1 MGPARIVPRQA
12 CSFRCWT
19 GVGSSRALDLLKR
32 AETTNKRK
40 LKAMKNIYQFL
51 GGLAA
56 SCLVAICVVSRVQG
70 QLQITEVRVDE
81 ERAIHLNWQ
90 SETGSLYRID
100 WASELT
106 EPISWKPLC
115 EWYPAH
121 GTNTFWADA
130 GSDLPW
136 PRVNPPDQEVMRYYR
151 VAKIDTN
158 DPAFLPTVTIL
169 SPTNNVVLTGF
180 ISNVTVSV
188 TWTSAVDGIRLF
200 LDGQEVKRSSGQTT
214 NYAINTCQWANGS
227 HTFFAVVEN
236 SDGGESTQFDDDE
249 LKMNF
254 GVTPYRVVEFSNFIH
269 SFKASSRFLRP
280 QNSETQTFTAKFL
293 GNAIWTLSILDDSS
307 NAVRTVTGTNSSMA
321 FNWDGTDDSSQ
332 VLPDG
337 RYDVVLSATET
348 EEQPAAM
355 SSVDWRLSREVFCDE
370 TTGEE
375 YYLIETP
382 PLPIPLD
389 KEPRTRRLIKV
400 PIRRPAGPSEVMAAS
415 GSWTGAESG
424 SESGFLDNGG
434 GRSQTTVLDP
444 PRILNLFG
452 GTFGIAYQGHHPG
465 KSEVGIF
472 PLPPNASLFPQIS
485 LAATNPPWGRL
496 RSLSVIA
503 RNFSFVM
510 QNQGWSQRFILADD
524 ELHAEAIRSAGF
536 GGSNVFSQVNLGL
549 LIGHGARGTTG
560 DFTISGNGPLQSYYG
575 IYHTGASS
583 YDWVRLSQCSFGS
596 ANLRWM
602 GLLTCNN
609 LHASVYDDCYNKLV
623 LPINDDLH
631 LLLGC
636 SAYSFMVG
644 KFGTAFAEGLVGGED
659 YPHTTVKEAWFLAA
673 IATQGDKVNKK
684 QQTVTFRVA
693 GWPNCFG
700 DTVYEYQIP
709 DSGDPENIEYEDRRV
724 YPYP

>member
-1 MGPARIVPRQA
+1 MNPATA
-12 CSFRCWT
+12 GES
-19 GVGSSRALDLLKR
+19 
-32 AETTNKRK
+32 AEENQQPK
-40 LKAMKNIYQFL
+40 LKAEDHENFMQII
-51 GGLAA
+51 GRLAA
-56 SCLVAICVVSRVQG
+56 GCVLALCLVSNAHA
-70 QLQITEVRVDE
+70 QLQFTDVRVDQE
-81 ERAIHLNWQ
+81 NAIRLSWV
-90 SETGSLYRID
+90 SETNALYRID
-100 WASELT
+100 YAPELT
-106 EPISWKPLC
+106 EPMNWKSLY

-121 GTNTFWADA
+121 GTSTFWADA
-130 GSDLPW
+130 GSDLLSPD
-136 PRVNPPDQEVMRYYR
+136 VKPPDQDAMRFYR
-151 VAKIDTN
+151 VVQIDTN
-158 DPAFLPTVTIL
+158 DAAFLPTVAIA
-169 SPTNNVVLTGF
+169 SPTNNALLTDF
-180 ISNVTVSV
+180 ITNVTVSV
-188 TWTSAVDGIRLF
+188 AWTSSVDGIRLF
-200 LDGQEVKRSSGQTT
+200 LDGQEVKRGSGETT
-214 NYAINTCQWANGS
+214 NYSINTCQWANGP

-236 SDGGESTQFDDDE
+236 SDGGESTQFDDDN

-254 GVTPYRVVEFSNFIH
+254 AVTPYRVVEFSNFIY
-269 SFKASSRFLRP
+269 SFKASSRFLHP

-293 GNAIWTLSILDDSS
+293 GNAIWTLTILDDSS
-307 NAVRTVTGTNSSMA
+307 NAVRTVTGTNTSMT
-321 FNWDGTDDSSQ
+321 FDWDGTDDSSAT
-332 VLPDG
+332 LPDG
-337 RYDVVLSATET
+337 RYHVVLSATET
-348 EEQPAAM
+348 DEQLAAM
-355 SSVDWRLSREVFCDE
+355 SSGGTEFSREIFYDAE
-370 TTGEE
+370 TGEE
-375 YYLIETP
+375 YYLVEPP
-382 PLPIPLD
+382 PLPPPLD
-389 KEPRTRRLIKV
+389 KERGPQPWIKV
-400 PIRRPAGPSEVMAAS
+400 VVSRPGDFSANQTAVSS
-415 GSWTGAESG
+415 TSG
-424 SESGFLDNGG
+424 SESNGPQDNGG

-465 KSEVGIF
+465 KSEVGLF
-472 PLPPNASLFPQIS
+472 AFPPNAPFFPQIG

-503 RNFSFVM
+503 RNFSFWM
-510 QNQGWSQRFILADD
+510 QNRGWSKKFILADD
-524 ELHAEAIRSAGF
+524 DLHAEALRSAAF
-536 GGSNVFSQVNLGL
+536 GGSNVFNEVNLGL

-575 IYHTGASS
+575 IYQTGASA

-609 LHASVYDDCYNKLV
+609 LHASVYDDCYNKLA

-644 KFGTAFAEGLVGGED
+644 TFGTVFAEGLVGGEHS
-659 YPHTTVKEAWFLAA
+659 PHTTVKEAWFLAG

-709 DSGDPENIEYEDRRV
+709 DSGDPEDIEYEDRQV